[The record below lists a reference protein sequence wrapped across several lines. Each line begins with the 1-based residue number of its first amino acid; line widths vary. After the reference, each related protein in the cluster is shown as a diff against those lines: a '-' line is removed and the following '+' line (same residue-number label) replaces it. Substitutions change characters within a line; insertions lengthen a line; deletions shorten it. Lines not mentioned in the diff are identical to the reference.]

1 MRIAN
6 TKHERTC
13 GTPDKG
19 GMDVGGAVESFTGLK
34 SFADIVR
41 AKGSRSLIGD
51 ECASVG
57 ITVTAERG

>member
-1 MRIAN
+1 MRIAS
-6 TKHERTC
+6 TKHERTW

-19 GMDVGGAVESFTGLK
+19 SMDVGGAVESFTGLK

-41 AKGSRSLIGD
+41 AKGSLSLIGD

-57 ITVTAERG
+57 IIVTTQRR